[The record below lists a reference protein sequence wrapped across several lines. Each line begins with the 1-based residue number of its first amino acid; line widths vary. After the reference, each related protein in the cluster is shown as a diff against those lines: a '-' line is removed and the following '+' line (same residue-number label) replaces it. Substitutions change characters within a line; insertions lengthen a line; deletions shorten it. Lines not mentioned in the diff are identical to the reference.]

1 MGNKKILVILVL
13 IVVLLFGW
21 LLAFKSVTRIDEIKK
36 QNDLVARADGFME
49 RELYVRAIPLYEEAT
64 KIKTTDKMSFEV
76 EDKLLNAYFLHEDMA
91 KYAKIIEKRAKKNT
105 ASLEEYKNTFNYYVQ
120 SYKMK
125 DAFKL
130 IRLGMENTGSE
141 ELETLYE
148 EYRYL
153 YRMRSTKYKD
163 IEPTVNNSIMPV
175 FDGENWGY
183 IAAGGEVL
191 IKPQYD
197 SATAFTNDGIA
208 VVSKDGKYFAI
219 NKSGDKYGLDDN
231 AEKSRIQDAKYVFGS
246 YFQAERDDKYGFFDY
261 DFNLVSSDLLFDE
274 VTRSSNGVVVGKRGD
289 SWVIVST
296 SDGKQVATGIEEV
309 AVNSY
314 GSVFTDGRGMVKI
327 GGKWH
332 LVNTDGKDIIQETFD
347 YAKAPESD
355 GLIAVANS
363 AGMWGFINN
372 KGELKIDYQYY
383 DAYSFSDNVAAVQT
397 YDDSWIYISKFNIP
411 ISEEHFEE
419 AKPFHGGVGQV
430 YEDGTAQ
437 LIIFRYYDEW

>member
-1 MGNKKILVILVL
+1 MGNKKVLVILVL
-13 IVVLLFGW
+13 IIVLLLGW

-49 RELYVRAIPLYEEAT
+49 RELYIRAIPLYEEAT

-76 EDKLLNAYFLHEDMA
+76 EDRLLNAYLLHGDMN
-91 KYAKIIEKRAKKNT
+91 KYAKIIEKRAKKNK
-105 ASLEEYKNTFNYYVQ
+105 ASVEEYKNAFNYYVE
-120 SYKMK
+120 SYKMS

-153 YRMRSTKYKD
+153 YRMRSTKYNY
-163 IEPTVNNSIMPV
+163 IAPTVDNSIMPV
-175 FDGENWGY
+175 FDGEKWGY
-183 IAAGGEVL
+183 IASGGEVL
-191 IKPQYD
+191 ISPQFD

-208 VVSKDGKYFAI
+208 AVSNDGKFFAV
-219 NKSGDKYGLDDN
+219 NKNGDKYGLDDN
-231 AEKSRIQDAKYVFGS
+231 EEKSRIQDAKYTSGS
-246 YFQAERDDKYGFFDY
+246 YILAKRDDKYGFFDY
-261 DFNLVSSDLLFDE
+261 DFNLVSGDLLFDE
-274 VTRSSNGVVVGKRGD
+274 ITRSSNGVIVGKRGD
-289 SWVIVST
+289 AWVIVNT

-314 GSVFTDGRGMVKI
+314 GSVFSNGRGMVKI

-332 LVNTDGKDIIQETFD
+332 LVDTEGKDIIQDTFD

-363 AGMWGFINN
+363 DGLWGFIND

-383 DAYSFSDNVAAVQT
+383 DAYSFSDNVAAVQI
-397 YDDSWIYISKFNIP
+397 YNDSWIYISKFNVP
-411 ISEEHFEE
+411 ISEEQFEE
-419 AKPFHGGVGQV
+419 AKPFHGGVGHV

-437 LIIFRYYDEW
+437 LIIFRYYDE